1 MFITIVIAFAAA
13 FAAVTGL
20 ASRRRGGGI
29 PVRDKAQ
36 AHADLLAGRSLP
48 REEPGER

>member
-1 MFITIVIAFAAA
+1 MFITIVIAVTAA

-29 PVRDKAQ
+29 PVRDRTQ
-36 AHADLLAGRSLP
+36 PHGDLLAGRSLP